1 MEAFLSEPRSHHE
14 YNDRSCLPGIVIF
27 FCGELLFS
35 CGEELLFY
43 VCGVELFFMWRGV
56 VFYVERSYFLCG
68 EESVFM
74 FRVVGV
80 YVKRCRFLMWREVVF
95 QVEKRWDGNMFSF
108 FYVRSPSGT
117 YIRI

>member
-43 VCGVELFFMWRGV
+43 VCGVMWRGV
-56 VFYVERSYFLCG
+56 IFYVIFYVDRSRFSCE

-74 FRVVGV
+74 
-80 YVKRCRFLMWREVVF
+80 
-95 QVEKRWDGNMFSF
+95 
-108 FYVRSPSGT
+108 
-117 YIRI
+117 